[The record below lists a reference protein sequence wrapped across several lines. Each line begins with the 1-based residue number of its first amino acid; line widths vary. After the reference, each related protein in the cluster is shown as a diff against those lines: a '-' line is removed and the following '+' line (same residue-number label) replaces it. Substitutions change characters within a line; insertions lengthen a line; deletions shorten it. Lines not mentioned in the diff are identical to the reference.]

1 MSPLLA
7 PILAIAARLLGLAEK
22 RSEDKNAP
30 DVKAAQKQQDQ
41 VDAEASEIKA
51 VAARDAA
58 TVQKNLAE

>member
-22 RSEDKNAP
+22 RNEDKNAP